1 MGKDAIIFCLLL
13 VIISLLAI
21 IFYLTVMAEP
31 KPDPCP
37 EPLPE
42 FPAEE
47 ILQSIQNDFD
57 QLSLKWERRK
67 EQPDG
72 MNPQEKTLPYIPPKP
87 KPDRMNPQ
95 EKKRERFVFRP
106 PSRGSLKADTRKRR
120 QGNDMEL

>member
-13 VIISLLAI
+13 VIFSLLAI
-21 IFYLTVMAEP
+21 IFYLTVMDEP
-31 KPDPCP
+31 KPEPKPEPCP

-47 ILQSIQNDFD
+47 ILQSIQKDFD
-57 QLSLKWERRK
+57 QLSLKRK
-67 EQPDG
+67 KRNEPPDG
-72 MNPQEKTLPYIPPKP
+72 
-87 KPDRMNPQ
+87 MNPQ

>member
-47 ILQSIQNDFD
+47 ILQRIQKDFD
-57 QLSLKWERRK
+57 QLSLKRK
-67 EQPDG
+67 KRNEPPDG
-72 MNPQEKTLPYIPPKP
+72 
-87 KPDRMNPQ
+87 MNPQ